1 MTSLSTLMKRKYN
14 RICACGCGERTGSPR
29 AEYIRSHRPLRPL
42 AERLW
47 SRVTR
52 TDDCWTWDGYTTDA
66 GYGQIGRGLKSE
78 GLALTHRVA
87 WETTHGAIPTGLG
100 VLHRCDNPPCV
111 RPDHLFLGTPAD
123 NSQDMAAKG
132 RGGSAKGP
140 AHSNARLTTVE
151 VEQIRDLDA
160 AGCDRKWIA
169 QQYAITPQHVGAIA
183 RRDSRKDG

>member
-52 TDDCWTWDGYTTDA
+52 TDDCWTWDGHTNEQ
-66 GYGQIGRGLKSE
+66 GYGQIGRGYTVE

-87 WETTHGAIPTGLG
+87 WELTHGPIPDGIG
-100 VLHRCDNPPCV
+100 VLHRCDNPPCC
-111 RPDHLFLGTPAD
+111 RPDHLFLGTQAD
-123 NSQDMAAKG
+123 NMQDAKAKG
-132 RGGSAKGP
+132 RARGVAGEANWNSKVT
-140 AHSNARLTTVE
+140 AHHVQ
-151 VEQIRDLDA
+151 QIRDLDA
-160 AGCDRKWIA
+160 AGHDRKWIA